1 MNHNKAQKERHPH
14 TGTWFVESKVFADWK
29 TTSASFLWL
38 YGIPGCGKT
47 ILSSTIVE
55 DVMHHCRC
63 NPTLAVLY
71 FYFDFKDVEKQGHEK
86 MIRSLIVQ
94 LSSQLERTP
103 QSLEALHSSCRNGG
117 QQPTLSMLLATLH
130 RMMELFEETFIILD
144 ALDECSERQE
154 LLEDIEE
161 FYHWTDVNL
170 HILSTS
176 RREKDIEDRIETLA
190 HCQGKIRIDSMHVN
204 DDIRAYIHDKLQT
217 DLKLKRWGKEPKAQQ
232 EIENAL
238 MDKADGM

>member
-1 MNHNKAQKERHPH
+1 MNHNKAQKERHPG
-14 TGTWFVESKVFADWK
+14 TGTWFVESKVFTDWK
-29 TTSASFLWL
+29 TTPASFLWL

-55 DVMHHCRC
+55 DVINHCRC

-94 LSSQLERTP
+94 LSSQLGGTT
-103 QSLEALHSSCRNGG
+103 QSLEALHSSCGNGG
-117 QQPTLSMLLATLH
+117 RQPTPDMLLATLH
-130 RMMELFEETFIILD
+130 QIMKSFEEIFIVLD
-144 ALDECSERQE
+144 ALDECSDRQE
-154 LLEDIEE
+154 LLEDIEQ
-161 FYHWTDVNL
+161 FKHWTDVNL

-176 RREKDIEDRIETLA
+176 RREKDIEERIEPLA
-190 HCQGKIRIDSMHVN
+190 RCEGKIPVDSMHVN
-204 DDIRAYIHDKLQT
+204 DDIRAFVHEKLQT
-217 DLKLKRWGKEPKAQQ
+217 DLKLRRWGKEPKAQQ